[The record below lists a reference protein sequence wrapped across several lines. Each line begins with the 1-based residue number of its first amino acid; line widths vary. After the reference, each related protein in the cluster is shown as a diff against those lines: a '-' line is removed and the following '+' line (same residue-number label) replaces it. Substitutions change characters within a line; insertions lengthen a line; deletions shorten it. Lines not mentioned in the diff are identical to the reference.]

1 MVPYRAL
8 FVAGRQVRGGFHGQ
22 LRWET
27 EGRRGSDAYTVELR
41 FEGERLRIAYRGIDR
56 GDGRGPHDE
65 ELELAPGDIL
75 AVRFEARGRRL
86 VVEHAARRSVGTVE
100 EGALEQPYGAAE
112 EELPLGDDGDRSI
125 LVLDRFAEY
134 LREYGI
140 GGDSADDLSAYSAAF
155 KQTLSLEERDRAL
168 AAGRPYIDG
177 MSDMVELPCD
187 EAKRKG
193 LRRPQRVRQVIYL
206 VYVIA
211 GLFGVV
217 LVNWIIYYIEG
228 MFGVVLMS
236 WSDERWN
243 VLAFI
248 FYMISIVALGVCL
261 FWHKSS
267 AALWNQSVRIG
278 PDRLMFHRWRG
289 RQRAD
294 GRGKHNDDLY
304 YNDTSRVPFCVSS
317 ITGYRADEE
326 EVVVLGS
333 FWDNYVESDEGRRS
347 GTRHVDEFKI
357 ARTFSDGD
365 ELQLLA
371 CLDRLVPSGSSDAE
385 SFDAGLVGRGTGGLG
400 SLDTGETD
408 PGPFDAGSPA

>member
-1 MVPYRAL
+1 MDS
-8 FVAGRQVRGGFHGQ
+8 F
-22 LRWET
+22 RWET
-27 EGRRGSDAYTVELR
+27 KERRGSNVYTIELR
-41 FEGERLRIAYRGIDR
+41 FEGERLHIAYRGIDR

-65 ELELAPGDIL
+65 ELVLAPGDIL
-75 AVRFEARGRRL
+75 AVRYEARGQQL
-86 VVEHAARRSVGTVE
+86 VVEHTARRSVWTVE
-100 EGALEQPYGAAE
+100 EGTLEQPYGAAE

-125 LVLDRFAEY
+125 LVLDRFVEY

-168 AAGRPYIDG
+168 AAGRPYIDD
-177 MSDMVELPCD
+177 MSNMVELPCD

-193 LRRPQRVRQVIYL
+193 LRRPQRVSEVILYVL
-206 VYVIA
+206 VSA
-211 GLFGVV
+211 GIFGLLFALLSLSDGSFNVWDVLCPVLCIVNWVV
-217 LVNWIIYYIEG
+217 LFV
-228 MFGVVLMS
+228 F
-236 WSDERWN
+236 
-243 VLAFI
+243 
-248 FYMISIVALGVCL
+248 FYRNMYN
-261 FWHKSS
+261 KSS

-317 ITGYRADEE
+317 ITDYRVDEE
-326 EVVVLGS
+326 EIVVFGS
-333 FWDNYVESDEGRRS
+333 FWDNYVEPDDTIGNRYSS
-347 GTRHVDEFKI
+347 TRHVGEFKI

-385 SFDAGLVGRGTGGLG
+385 SFDVEPVDRGAGGSE
-400 SLDTGETD
+400 SLDAGEMD